1 MKFIL
6 SCLILIWSQ
15 FALAQSI
22 VATGRFENFSFEFLA
37 KNPIDLQTECINF
50 AVKQRIAHIDDIYVS
65 FNGNKRLHLHN
76 SDGVW
81 HYPKHFC
88 AELFQTA
95 QTIDITPPS
104 PSEFKEVEAIVRY
117 GDFKFVGSHEAEV
130 FNDCINQ
137 LESSQINELDY
148 IRARLVGS
156 RWVTLRNNDGWWRG
170 AQRICTLI
178 DQTLFAK
185 KNHRS
190 PSIVAND

>member
-6 SCLILIWSQ
+6 ILFLLISSQ
-15 FALAQSI
+15 ISLAQSI
-22 VATGRFENFSFEFLA
+22 VAIGRFESFSFEFISKDPTDL
-37 KNPIDLQTECINF
+37 KNECINF
-50 AVKQRIAHIDDIYVS
+50 ATKQRIAHIDDIYVS

-76 SDGVW
+76 SEGVW

-88 AELFQTA
+88 GELYQTA
-95 QTIDITPPS
+95 QTIDMTPPS
-104 PSEFKEVEAIVRY
+104 PSEFKEVEAILRY
-117 GDFKFVGSHEAEV
+117 GDFKFVGSHEAEI

-148 IRARLVGS
+148 IRTRVVGS
-156 RWVTLRNNDGWWRG
+156 RWITLRNNDGWWRG

-185 KNHRS
+185 KKNRS
-190 PSIVAND
+190 PAIIND